1 MACIRVTWV
10 PNAET
15 GMDSNVPA
23 VDEDDKIS
31 RGLNSERVTLLDT
44 NGKACRN
51 QEYFQKQSESSLHL
65 SPGLLH
71 HPITCYTFFCSK
83 SKEKLYFIIPTQPQS
98 SLPPPTFDCLQF
110 T

>member
-1 MACIRVTWV
+1 MACIRFTWV

-15 GMDSNVPA
+15 GIDSNVPA
-23 VDEDDKIS
+23 VDKDDKIS
-31 RGLNSERVTLLDT
+31 HGLNSDRVTLLGT

-71 HPITCYTFFCSK
+71 HQGTCHAFFC
-83 SKEKLYFIIPTQPQS
+83 SKEKLYFVIPTQPQS
-98 SLPPPTFDCLQF
+98 SPPPIAYSLLDCLLY
-110 T
+110 